1 LLLSRGSRPA
11 VNPNPNVH
19 VLEAMKKPSRRR
31 FLRLAATAAALPVL
45 SRFAWA
51 QAYPARPVH
60 LISSFAAGGPN
71 DLLARL
77 IGQWL
82 SERLGQPF
90 IIDNRP
96 GVGGNIGTEVAA
108 KAAPDGYTLLL
119 VAPANVVNVTL
130 YDKPDFNFMR
140 DIAPVGGL
148 TRVPEVME
156 VNPSFPART
165 VPEFIAYAKAN
176 PGRIN
181 MASGGNGSAAHVSG
195 ELFKIMTGT
204 DMVHVAYR
212 GLAPALTDLLGGQV
226 QVIFDSVPNSIAH
239 IRAGRLRALGT
250 TTAARLEALPD
261 VPTVSESVPGYEA
274 SAIAGVGAPRN
285 TPPEIIATI
294 NQAINAGL
302 ADSKMKARLAD
313 LGGTPIPGSPDDY
326 GKLLAAEI
334 EKWGQVIRAAHIKLE

>member
-1 LLLSRGSRPA
+1 
-11 VNPNPNVH
+11 
-19 VLEAMKKPSRRR
+19 MKIFSRRR
-31 FLRLAATAAALPVL
+31 FLRLAGTTILAGASRLATAQ
-45 SRFAWA
+45 S
-51 QAYPARPVH
+51 YPARPVH

-96 GVGGNIGTEVAA
+96 GAGGNIGAEAAA
-108 KAAPDGYTLLL
+108 KAPPDGYTLLL

-130 YDKPDFNFMR
+130 YDKLEFNFMR

-156 VNPSFPART
+156 VNPSFPAKT

-176 PGRIN
+176 PGKIN
-181 MASGGNGSAAHVSG
+181 MASGGNGSAAHVAG
-195 ELFKIMTGT
+195 ELFKIMTGIE
-204 DMVHVAYR
+204 MVHVAYR
-212 GLAPALTDLLGGQV
+212 GLGPALTDLLAGQV

-250 TTAARLEALPD
+250 TTATRLEALPD
-261 VPTVSESVPGYEA
+261 IPTVSETVPGFEA
-274 SAIAGVGAPRN
+274 SALAGVGAPRN
-285 TPPEIIATI
+285 TPAEIIATI
-294 NQAINAGL
+294 NREINAAL
-302 ADSKMKARLAD
+302 ADPKMKARLAD

-334 EKWGQVIRAAHIKLE
+334 EKWAKVIRSAHIKLE

>member
-1 LLLSRGSRPA
+1 
-11 VNPNPNVH
+11 
-19 VLEAMKKPSRRR
+19 MKKLPRRK
-31 FLRLAATAAALPVL
+31 FLHLAAGAAALPAIT
-45 SRFAWA
+45 RIAA
-51 QAYPARPVH
+51 AEAYPARPVH

-96 GVGGNIGTEVAA
+96 GAGGNIGAEVAA
-108 KAAPDGYTLLL
+108 KASPDGYTLLM

-130 YDKPDFNFMR
+130 YDKLDFNFMR

-156 VNPSFPART
+156 VNPSFPAKT

-176 PGRIN
+176 PGKIN
-181 MASGGNGSAAHVSG
+181 MASGGNGSAAHVAG
-195 ELFKIMTGT
+195 ELFMMMTGT

-212 GLAPALTDLLGGQV
+212 GLAPALTDLLAGQV

-239 IRAGRLRALGT
+239 IRAGRLRALAT
-250 TTAARLEALPD
+250 TTATRLEALPD
-261 VPTVSESVPGYEA
+261 IPTVSETVPGYEA
-274 SAIAGVGAPRN
+274 SALAGVGAPRA
-285 TPPEIIATI
+285 TPPEIIATV
-294 NQAINAGL
+294 NREINAAL
-302 ADSKMKARLAD
+302 ADPKMRTRLAD
-313 LGGTPIPGSPDDY
+313 LGGTPIPGSPGDY
-326 GKLLAAEI
+326 GHMLAAEI
-334 EKWGQVIRAAHIKLE
+334 EKWAQVVRTAHIKLD

>member
-1 LLLSRGSRPA
+1 
-11 VNPNPNVH
+11 
-19 VLEAMKKPSRRR
+19 MKKPSRRR
-31 FLRLAATAAALPVL
+31 FLRLAASAAALPAT
-45 SRFAWA
+45 SRLALA
-51 QAYPARPVH
+51 QTYPARPVR

-96 GVGGNIGTEVAA
+96 GAGGNIGTEVAA
-108 KAAPDGYTLLL
+108 KAPPDGYTLLL

-130 YDKPDFNFMR
+130 YDKLNFNFMR

-148 TRVPEVME
+148 TRVPNVME
-156 VNPSFPART
+156 VNLSVPAKT

-176 PGRIN
+176 PGKIN
-181 MASGGNGSAAHVSG
+181 MASGGNGSTAHVSG
-195 ELFKIMTGT
+195 ELFKIMTGI
-204 DMVHVAYR
+204 DMVHVVYR
-212 GLAPALTDLLGGQV
+212 GLAPALTDLLAGQV
-226 QVIFDSVPNSIAH
+226 QVIFDSVPNSIAS

-250 TTAARLEALPD
+250 TTATRLEALPD
-261 VPTVSESVPGYEA
+261 IPTVGETVPGYEA

-285 TPPEIIATI
+285 TPAEIIATV
-294 NQAINAGL
+294 NREINAGL
-302 ADSKMKARLAD
+302 ADPKMKARLAD

-334 EKWGQVIRAAHIKLE
+334 EKWAKVIRTANIKLE

>member
-1 LLLSRGSRPA
+1 
-11 VNPNPNVH
+11 
-19 VLEAMKKPSRRR
+19 MKKLSRRR
-31 FLRLAATAAALPVL
+31 FLRLAASAAALPGTSSL
-45 SRFAWA
+45 ALA
-51 QAYPARPVH
+51 QTFPARPVR

-96 GVGGNIGTEVAA
+96 GAGGNIGTEVAA
-108 KAAPDGYTLLL
+108 KAPPDGYTLLM

-130 YDKPDFNFMR
+130 YDKPEFNFMR

-148 TRVPEVME
+148 TRVPNVME
-156 VNPSFPART
+156 VNLSVPAKT

-176 PGRIN
+176 PGKIN
-181 MASGGNGSAAHVSG
+181 MASGGNGSTAHVAG
-195 ELFKIMTGT
+195 ELFKIMTGI

-212 GLAPALTDLLGGQV
+212 GLAPALTDLLAGQV

-239 IRAGRLRALGT
+239 IRAGRVRALGT
-250 TTAARLEALPD
+250 TTATRLEALPD
-261 VPTVSESVPGYEA
+261 IPTVGETVPGYEA
-274 SAIAGVGAPRN
+274 SALAGVGAPRN
-285 TPPEIIATI
+285 TPAEIIATI
-294 NQAINAGL
+294 NREINAGL
-302 ADSKMKARLAD
+302 ADPKMKARLAD

-334 EKWGQVIRAAHIKLE
+334 EKWAKVIRTANIKLE

>member
-1 LLLSRGSRPA
+1 
-11 VNPNPNVH
+11 
-19 VLEAMKKPSRRR
+19 MKTLPRRK
-31 FLRLAATAAALPVL
+31 FLFLAAGAAALPAVA
-45 SRFAWA
+45 RIAAA
-51 QAYPARPVH
+51 QTYPARPVR

-96 GVGGNIGTEVAA
+96 GAGGNIGAEVAA
-108 KAAPDGYTLLL
+108 KAPPDGYTLLM

-130 YDKPDFNFMR
+130 YDKLDFNFMR

-156 VNPSFPART
+156 VNPSFPAKT
-165 VPEFIAYAKAN
+165 VPEFIAYARAN
-176 PGRIN
+176 PGKIN
-181 MASGGNGSAAHVSG
+181 MASGGKGSAAHVAG
-195 ELFKIMTGT
+195 ELFMMMTGV

-212 GLAPALTDLLGGQV
+212 GLAPALTDLLAGQV

-239 IRAGRLRALGT
+239 IRAGRLRALAT
-250 TTAARLEALPD
+250 TTATRLEALPD
-261 VPTVSESVPGYEA
+261 IPTVSETVPGYEA
-274 SAIAGVGAPRN
+274 SALAGVGAPRA

-294 NQAINAGL
+294 NREINAAL
-302 ADSKMKARLAD
+302 ADPKMRTRLAD

-326 GKLLAAEI
+326 GRMLAAEI
-334 EKWGQVIRAAHIKLE
+334 EKWAKVVRTAHIKLD

>member
-1 LLLSRGSRPA
+1 
-11 VNPNPNVH
+11 
-19 VLEAMKKPSRRR
+19 MKKLSRRR
-31 FLRLAATAAALPVL
+31 FLRWVGSTAALAGT
-45 SRFAWA
+45 SRLARA
-51 QAYPARPVH
+51 QSYPARPVH
-60 LISSFAAGGPN
+60 MISSFAAGGPN

-96 GVGGNIGTEVAA
+96 GAGGNIGAEVAA
-108 KAAPDGYTLLL
+108 KAAPDGYTLLM

-130 YDKPDFNFMR
+130 YDKLEFNFMR

-156 VNPSFPART
+156 VNPSFPAKT

-176 PGRIN
+176 PGKIN
-181 MASGGNGSAAHVSG
+181 MASGGNGSAAHVAG
-195 ELFKIMTGT
+195 ELFAIMTGI

-212 GLAPALTDLLGGQV
+212 GLAPALTDLLAGQV

-239 IRAGRLRALGT
+239 IRAGRLRALAT
-250 TTAARLEALPD
+250 TTATRLEALPD
-261 VPTVSESVPGYEA
+261 IPTVSETVPGYEA
-274 SAIAGVGAPRN
+274 SALAGVGAPRA
-285 TPPEIIATI
+285 TPAEIIATV
-294 NQAINAGL
+294 NREINAAL
-302 ADSKMKARLAD
+302 SDPKMKARLLD

-334 EKWGQVIRAAHIKLE
+334 EKWAKVVRSAHIKLE

>member
-1 LLLSRGSRPA
+1 
-11 VNPNPNVH
+11 
-19 VLEAMKKPSRRR
+19 MKKLSRRR
-31 FLRLAATAAALPVL
+31 ILRLAATAAALPGL
-45 SRFAWA
+45 SRRAPA

-96 GVGGNIGTEVAA
+96 GAGGNIGTEVVAR
-108 KAAPDGYTLLL
+108 AAPDGYMLLL

-130 YDKPDFNFMR
+130 YEKLSFNFLR

-156 VNPSFPART
+156 VNPSFPAKS
-165 VPEFIAYAKAN
+165 VGEFIAYAKAN
-176 PGRIN
+176 PGKIN

-195 ELFKIMTGT
+195 ELFQIMTGI

-212 GLAPALTDLLGGQV
+212 GLAPALTDLLAGQV
-226 QVIFDSVPNSIAH
+226 QVIFDSVPNSIGH
-239 IRAGRLRALGT
+239 IRAGRLRALAT

-261 VPTVSESVPGYEA
+261 VPTVSETVPGYEA
-274 SAIAGVGAPRN
+274 SALAGIGAPRA

-294 NQAINAGL
+294 NRAINAAL
-302 ADSKMKARLAD
+302 ADQRMQARLAD
-313 LGGTPIPGSPDDY
+313 LGGTPIPGSPEDY
-326 GKLLAAEI
+326 GKLLAAEV
-334 EKWGQVIRAAHIKLE
+334 EKWAAVIRTAHIKLE

>member
-1 LLLSRGSRPA
+1 
-11 VNPNPNVH
+11 
-19 VLEAMKKPSRRR
+19 MKTLSRRR
-31 FLRLAATAAALPVL
+31 FLRLAGSAAALPGTARL
-45 SRFAWA
+45 ALA

-96 GVGGNIGTEVAA
+96 GAGGNIGTEVAA

-130 YDKPDFNFMR
+130 YDNLSFNFMR

-148 TRVPEVME
+148 TRVPNVME
-156 VNPSFPART
+156 VNPAFPART
-165 VPEFIAYAKAN
+165 VGEFIAYAKAN
-176 PGRIN
+176 PGTIN
-181 MASGGNGSAAHVSG
+181 MASGGNGSAAHVCG
-195 ELFKIMTGT
+195 ELFKIMTGI

-212 GLAPALTDLLGGQV
+212 GLAPALTDLLAGQV
-226 QVIFDSVPNSIAH
+226 QVIFDSVPNSIGH

-250 TTAARLEALPD
+250 TTATRLEALPD
-261 VPTVSESVPGYEA
+261 VPTVGETVAGYEA
-274 SAIAGVGAPRN
+274 SALAGVGAPRN
-285 TPPEIIATI
+285 TPAEIIATI
-294 NQAINAGL
+294 NREINAAL
-302 ADSKMKARLAD
+302 ADPRMSARLAD
-313 LGGTPIPGSPDDY
+313 LGGTPIPGSPHDY
-326 GKLLAAEI
+326 GRLLAAEI
-334 EKWGQVIRAAHIKLE
+334 EKWGNVIRSAHIRLE

>member
-1 LLLSRGSRPA
+1 
-11 VNPNPNVH
+11 
-19 VLEAMKKPSRRR
+19 MKRLSRRR
-31 FLRLAATAAALPVL
+31 FLRLTGSAVLLPGASRLAL
-45 SRFAWA
+45 A
-51 QAYPARPVH
+51 QSYPARPVH

-96 GVGGNIGTEVAA
+96 GAGGNIGTEVAA
-108 KAAPDGYTLLL
+108 KAPPDGYTLLM

-130 YDKPDFNFMR
+130 YDKPEFNFMR

-156 VNPSFPART
+156 VNPSFPAKT

-176 PGRIN
+176 PGKIN
-181 MASGGNGSAAHVSG
+181 MASGGNGSAAHVAG
-195 ELFKIMTGT
+195 ELFQIMTGIE
-204 DMVHVAYR
+204 MVHVAYR
-212 GLAPALTDLLGGQV
+212 GLAPALTDLLAGQV

-239 IRAGRLRALGT
+239 IRAGRLRALGA
-250 TTAARLEALPD
+250 TTATRLEALPD
-261 VPTVSESVPGYEA
+261 IPTVSETVPGYEA
-274 SAIAGVGAPRN
+274 NALAGVGAPRA
-285 TPPEIIATI
+285 TPADIIATI
-294 NQAINAGL
+294 NREINAAL
-302 ADSKMKARLAD
+302 ADPKMKARLAD

-334 EKWGQVIRAAHIKLE
+334 EKWAKVVRTAHIKLE

>member
-1 LLLSRGSRPA
+1 
-11 VNPNPNVH
+11 
-19 VLEAMKKPSRRR
+19 MKMLSRRR
-31 FLRLAATAAALPVL
+31 FLPLAAAAAALPGL
-45 SRFAWA
+45 SRRAPA
-51 QAYPARPVH
+51 QTYPARPVH

-82 SERLGQPF
+82 SERLGEPF

-96 GVGGNIGTEVAA
+96 GAGGNIGTEVAA
-108 KAAPDGYTLLL
+108 KAPPDGYTLLL

-130 YDKPDFNFMR
+130 YEKLSFNFLR

-156 VNPSFPART
+156 VNPAFPART
-165 VPEFIAYAKAN
+165 VAEFIAYAKAH
-176 PGRIN
+176 PGAIN

-195 ELFKIMTGT
+195 ELFRIMTGI

-212 GLAPALTDLLGGQV
+212 GLAPALTDLLAGQV
-226 QVIFDSVPNSIAH
+226 QVIFDSVPNSIGH

-250 TTAARLEALPD
+250 TTATRLEALPD
-261 VPTVSESVPGYEA
+261 VPTVGETVPGYEA
-274 SAIAGVGAPRN
+274 SALAGVGAPRN

-302 ADSKMKARLAD
+302 ADPTMQARLAD

-326 GKLLAAEI
+326 GKLLAAEV
-334 EKWGQVIRAAHIKLE
+334 EKWAKVIRAAHIKLE

>member
-1 LLLSRGSRPA
+1 MT
-11 VNPNPNVH
+11 N
-19 VLEAMKKPSRRR
+19 PSRRR
-31 FLRLAATAAALPVL
+31 VLRLAAAAVALPAL
-45 SRFAWA
+45 TRRATA
-51 QAYPARPVH
+51 QTYPARPVH

-96 GVGGNIGTEVAA
+96 GAGGNIGTEVAA

-130 YDKPDFNFMR
+130 YEKLSFNFLR

-156 VNPSFPART
+156 VNPAFPAKT
-165 VPEFIAYAKAN
+165 VAEFIAYAKAN
-176 PGRIN
+176 PGTIN

-195 ELFKIMTGT
+195 ELFRIMTGIE
-204 DMVHVAYR
+204 MVHVAYR
-212 GLAPALTDLLGGQV
+212 GLAPALTDLLAGQV
-226 QVIFDSVPNSIAH
+226 QVIFDSVPNSIGH

-250 TTAARLEALPD
+250 TTATRLDALAD
-261 VPTVSESVPGYEA
+261 VPTVSETVAGYEA
-274 SAIAGVGAPRN
+274 SALAGVGAPRN

-302 ADSKMKARLAD
+302 ADPKLQARLAD
-313 LGGTPIPGSPDDY
+313 LGGTPIPGSPEDY
-326 GKLLAAEI
+326 GKLLAGEV
-334 EKWGQVIRAAHIKLE
+334 EKWAKVIRTAHIKLE

>member
-1 LLLSRGSRPA
+1 MKNLSRRG
-11 VNPNPNVH
+11 
-19 VLEAMKKPSRRR
+19 
-31 FLRLAATAAALPVL
+31 FLQLATGAGALPVSASL
-45 SRFAWA
+45 ALA
-51 QAYPARPVH
+51 QPYPARPVH

-96 GVGGNIGTEVAA
+96 GAGGMIGTELAA
-108 KAAPDGYTLLL
+108 KAPPDGYTLLL

-130 YDKPDFNFMR
+130 YNQPGFNFVR

-148 TRVPEVME
+148 TRVPGVME

-195 ELFKIMTGT
+195 ELFKIMTGI

-226 QVIFDSVPNSIAH
+226 QVIFDSLPNAIGH
-239 IRAGRLRALGT
+239 IRSGRLRALGV
-250 TTAARLEALPD
+250 TTAARLDALPD

-274 SAIAGVGAPRN
+274 SALAGVGAPRN
-285 TPPEIIATI
+285 TPQDVIATI
-294 NQAINAGL
+294 NREINAAL
-302 ADSKMKARLAD
+302 TDPRMAARIAE
-313 LGGTPIPGSPDDY
+313 LGGTPIPGSPEDY
-326 GKLLAAEI
+326 GRLLVAEI
-334 EKWGQVIRAAHIKLE
+334 DKWASVIRRANIKLE

>member
-1 LLLSRGSRPA
+1 MKRP
-11 VNPNPNVH
+11 P
-19 VLEAMKKPSRRR
+19 RRK
-31 FLRLAATAAALPVL
+31 FLYLAAGAAALPAAA
-45 SRFAWA
+45 RIAAA
-51 QAYPARPVH
+51 QTYPARPVH

-96 GVGGNIGTEVAA
+96 GAGGNIGAEVAA
-108 KAAPDGYTLLL
+108 KASPDGYTLLM

-130 YDKPDFNFMR
+130 YDKLDFNFMR

-176 PGRIN
+176 PGKIN
-181 MASGGNGSAAHVSG
+181 MASGGNGSAAHVAG
-195 ELFKIMTGT
+195 ELFMMMTGI

-212 GLAPALTDLLGGQV
+212 GLAPALTDLLAGQV
-226 QVIFDSVPNSIAH
+226 HVIFDSVPNSVAH
-239 IRAGRLRALGT
+239 IRAGRLRALAT
-250 TTAARLEALPD
+250 TTATRLDALPD
-261 VPTVSESVPGYEA
+261 IPTVSETVPGYEA
-274 SAIAGVGAPRN
+274 SALAGVGAPRA

-294 NQAINAGL
+294 NREINAAL
-302 ADSKMKARLAD
+302 ADPKMRARLAD
-313 LGGTPIPGSPDDY
+313 LGGSPIPGSPDDY
-326 GKLLAAEI
+326 GRMLAAEI
-334 EKWGQVIRAAHIKLE
+334 EKWAKVVRTAHIKLD

>member
-1 LLLSRGSRPA
+1 MTKLP
-11 VNPNPNVH
+11 
-19 VLEAMKKPSRRR
+19 RRK
-31 FLRLAATAAALPVL
+31 FLFLAAGAAALPAVA
-45 SRFAWA
+45 RIAAA
-51 QAYPARPVH
+51 QTYPARPVR

-96 GVGGNIGTEVAA
+96 GAGGNIGAEAAA
-108 KAAPDGYTLLL
+108 KAPPDGYTLLM

-130 YDKPDFNFMR
+130 YDKLDFNFMR

-156 VNPSFPART
+156 VNPSFPAKT
-165 VPEFIAYAKAN
+165 VPEFIAYARAN
-176 PGRIN
+176 PGKIN
-181 MASGGNGSAAHVSG
+181 MASGGKGSAAHVAG
-195 ELFKIMTGT
+195 ELFMMMTGV

-212 GLAPALTDLLGGQV
+212 GLAPALTDLLAGQV

-239 IRAGRLRALGT
+239 IRAGRLRALAT
-250 TTAARLEALPD
+250 TTATRLEALPD
-261 VPTVSESVPGYEA
+261 IPTVSETVPGYEA
-274 SAIAGVGAPRN
+274 SALAGVGAPRA

-294 NQAINAGL
+294 NREINAAL
-302 ADSKMKARLAD
+302 ADPKMRTRLAD

-326 GKLLAAEI
+326 GRMLAAEI
-334 EKWGQVIRAAHIKLE
+334 EKWAKVVRTAHIKLD

>member
-1 LLLSRGSRPA
+1 
-11 VNPNPNVH
+11 
-19 VLEAMKKPSRRR
+19 MKKLSRRR
-31 FLRLAATAAALPVL
+31 FLRLAASAAALPGTSSL
-45 SRFAWA
+45 APA
-51 QAYPARPVH
+51 QTFPARPVR

-96 GVGGNIGTEVAA
+96 GAGGNIGTEVAA
-108 KAAPDGYTLLL
+108 KAPPDGYTLLM

-130 YDKPDFNFMR
+130 YDKPEFNFMR

-148 TRVPEVME
+148 TRVPNVME
-156 VNPSFPART
+156 VNLSVPAKT
-165 VPEFIAYAKAN
+165 APEFIAYAKAN
-176 PGRIN
+176 PGKIN
-181 MASGGNGSAAHVSG
+181 MASGGNGSTAHVAG
-195 ELFKIMTGT
+195 ELFKIMTGI

-212 GLAPALTDLLGGQV
+212 GLAPALTDLLAGQV

-239 IRAGRLRALGT
+239 IRAGRVRALGT
-250 TTAARLEALPD
+250 TTATRLEALPD
-261 VPTVSESVPGYEA
+261 IPTVGETVPGYEA
-274 SAIAGVGAPRN
+274 SALAGVGAPRN
-285 TPPEIIATI
+285 TPAEIIATI
-294 NQAINAGL
+294 NREINAGL
-302 ADSKMKARLAD
+302 ADPKMKARLAD

-334 EKWGQVIRAAHIKLE
+334 EKWAKVIRTANIKLE